1 MIARAVIAVAILL
14 GASVASSRAIRADE
28 VAVLRESL
36 VTLPTVIDGWHG
48 RPAPPLADDVLAQLG
63 VDDYVNR
70 TYVKGAAAPI
80 GLYIGYYASQRQG
93 DTIHS
98 PQNCLP
104 GAGWHPVSSGI
115 REISAGG
122 RTLRVNEYIIEKGL
136 SRQVVL
142 YWYQGRGRV
151 IASEYAN
158 KAFLMLDAARLH
170 RTNGG
175 LVRVLA
181 PVSASTDD
189 TTKQA
194 TAFAA
199 ALFPFLDA
207 YLP

>member
-1 MIARAVIAVAILL
+1 MIGRAAIAIAILL
-14 GASVASSRAIRADE
+14 GASLVSSRAIRADE
-28 VAVLRESL
+28 AQVPREPL
-36 VTLPTVIDGWHG
+36 ATLPSTIDGWQG
-48 RPAPPLADDVLAQLG
+48 RSAPLADDVLAQLG

-70 TYVKGAAAPI
+70 TYVKGNAPI

-104 GAGWHPVSSGI
+104 GAGWHPVSSRI
-115 REISAGG
+115 RELSAGG
-122 RTLRVNEYIIEKGL
+122 RTLRVNEYVIEKGM
-136 SRQVVL
+136 SRQVAL

-151 IASEYAN
+151 IANEYAN
-158 KAFLMLDAARLH
+158 KALLMLDAATLH

-181 PVSASTDD
+181 PVTVSTEE
-189 TTKQA
+189 TTKDAA
-194 TAFAA
+194 TFAT
-199 ALFPFLDA
+199 ALFPFLDR

>member
-1 MIARAVIAVAILL
+1 MIGRAAVAVAILL
-14 GASVASSRAIRADE
+14 AASVASSRTIRGDE
-28 VAVLRESL
+28 VAVAREPL
-36 VTLPTVIDGWHG
+36 ATLPLVIGGWEGH
-48 RPAPPLADDVLAQLG
+48 AAAPLADDVLAQLG

-70 TYVKGAAAPI
+70 TYVKSGATPI

-104 GAGWHPVSSGI
+104 GAGWHPISSAI
-115 REISAGG
+115 REIQAGG
-122 RTLRVNEYIIEKGL
+122 RALRVNEYVIEKGV

-151 IASEYAN
+151 VANEYTN
-158 KAFLMLDAARLH
+158 KAFLMLDAATLH

-181 PVSASTDD
+181 PISASAGD
-189 TTKQA
+189 TMREA
-194 TAFAA
+194 AAFAS
-199 ALFPFLDA
+199 ALFPLLDSH
-207 YLP
+207 LP